1 MKKIL
6 TFILALTLILCLA
19 SCDMGDLSE
28 LLKDPDAADAQT
40 NIEYNTGD
48 LNGILSQA
56 SACNFEY
63 RDNGDG
69 TCAITNIIINN
80 KGVSWTTVKDS
91 VGNVV
96 ISGAGDAT
104 DISDETIK
112 YHYYVGD
119 SGIAD
124 VSNGTIISTNG
135 QVSVT
140 LISSEIKIPEKN
152 PDGLIVTSIE
162 FGGFD
167 SIVPKRIREDHLYV
181 LFGKE
186 CEDEFAK
193 SKVLSYYT
201 FVDDEG
207 GYYELSEE
215 LSNKEIY
222 ELGKMLINDFKFS
235 ASGYKT
241 IAGAFGDGIPNLAL
255 DIKTIIIPSTVKYI
269 SDYAFAY
276 CYNLETCEIP
286 EGVEYNNSIFIA
298 TELYEE
304 N

>member
-1 MKKIL
+1 MKKLL
-6 TFILALTLILCLA
+6 TFLLALTLVLCLA

-28 LLKDPDAADAQT
+28 LLEDPDASDAQT
-40 NIEYNTGD
+40 NIEYGTGD
-48 LNGILSQA
+48 VNVISRG
-56 SACNFEY
+56 SAYDFEY
-63 RDNGDG
+63 RENGDG

-80 KGVSWTTVKDS
+80 KGVSWSSVKDDDYK
-91 VGNVV
+91 V
-96 ISGAGDAT
+96 IYGSADQVEDSSSIIKDYIAGDASS
-104 DISDETIK
+104 IIVSD
-112 YHYYVGD
+112 
-119 SGIAD
+119 
-124 VSNGTIISTNG
+124 GTIISTNG
-135 QVSVT
+135 QVSIT
-140 LISSEIKIPEKN
+140 LLSSEIIIPEKN
-152 PDGLIVTSIE
+152 PDGLTVTSIE

-167 SIVPKRIREDHLYV
+167 SVVPKRIREDHLYV

-201 FVDDEG
+201 YVDDEG

-215 LSNKEIY
+215 FSNKEIY
-222 ELGKMLINDFKFS
+222 ELGKMLINDFKFNV
-235 ASGYKT
+235 SGYKT
-241 IAGAFGDGIPNLAL
+241 IAEAFGESVPNLAL
-255 DIKTIIIPSTVKYI
+255 NVKTIIIPSTVKYI

-304 N
+304 NK